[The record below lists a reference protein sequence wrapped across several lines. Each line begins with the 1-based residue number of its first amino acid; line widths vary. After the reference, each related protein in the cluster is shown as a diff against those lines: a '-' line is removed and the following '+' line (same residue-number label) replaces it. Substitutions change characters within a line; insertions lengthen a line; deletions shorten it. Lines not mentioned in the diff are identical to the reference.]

1 MIGTARL
8 HGQQED
14 LETRGRNGGRSEE
27 PSRGTNVM
35 MKTLTY
41 DVTGPGSLIGA
52 SGHDY
57 SVKPAAAAPE
67 RAIWALL
74 LIGFAA
80 AGFVRLR
87 PAKAAFI

>member
-1 MIGTARL
+1 
-8 HGQQED
+8 
-14 LETRGRNGGRSEE
+14 
-27 PSRGTNVM
+27 M

-67 RAIWALL
+67 RDLGAPTHRFRRGWLCPASTRKGRLHLNRKPTWRHAALGGRFPTSDRRQL
-74 LIGFAA
+74 
-80 AGFVRLR
+80 
-87 PAKAAFI
+87 